1 MKRAFV
7 AGATALSIAVTAFG
21 QTSTKLE
28 IRVKNND
35 TREQQTK
42 LQLERLLATYDL
54 SRWMFTRSI
63 IIDSGRD
70 VIPHSHPVLTL
81 NTRHLKDDELLLST
95 FVHEQLH
102 WFLAERDKDTELAK
116 NELRAMFPKVPVGN
130 REGARD
136 EESTYLHLLVC
147 SLEYTA
153 VRELLGELRT
163 KQVMEFWSE
172 DHYTW
177 IYKTVR
183 ERGRD
188 IAQIL
193 FKYKLTPPRS

>member
-42 LQLERLLATYDL
+42 LQLERSLATYDL

-147 SLEYTA
+147 SLEYMA

-193 FKYKLTPPRS
+193 FKYELTPPRS